1 MKEKLVKATYMC
13 VGALIAFAAYLLG
26 NVNDSINA
34 QPEADL
40 PVLDEIVVR
49 KLRVVN
55 GEGNTVIALDQNA
68 DGGHLV
74 IFGKDDKNQVSLR
87 ATANVVAVLLHY
99 NSELRGILAI
109 DANEGGIG
117 VSGKDNKGEAALRVT
132 ENDPIVTV
140 SNKDGGQAQLATNKN
155 GGAMSIFNNAGQNVL
170 QTSVT
175 HTGGGAINTTDKFGY
190 TTGNVP

>member
-13 VGALIAFAAYLLG
+13 VGALIAFTAYLLG
-26 NVNDSINA
+26 NVNNSINA

-49 KLRVVN
+49 KLRVAN
-55 GEGNTVIALDQNA
+55 TEGNTVIALDQNVN
-68 DGGHLV
+68 GGHLV
-74 IFGKDDKNQVSLR
+74 VFGKDSKNEVSLR

-109 DANEGGIG
+109 DANEGGIA
-117 VSGKDNKGEAALRVT
+117 VSGKENKGEAALRVT
-132 ENDPIVTV
+132 ENEPIVTV
-140 SNKDGGQAQLATNKN
+140 SSKDGGQAQLATNKN
-155 GGAMSIFNNAGQNVL
+155 GGVMSIFNNAGRNVL

-175 HTGGGAINTTDKFGY
+175 HIGGGAVNTNDKFGD